1 MCVEDDGVLIAGK
14 MVARLVSQLCLHCR
28 LLAGQS
34 LRPFLLQIIYS
45 SLSLAPSVSLNPLN
59 PLPNLSHFKNALVK

>member
-45 SLSLAPSVSLNPLN
+45 SLSLLLSPSIPSTHSPTFLILKTR
-59 PLPNLSHFKNALVK
+59 L